1 MAETKKTGTYRYLPP
16 QMAEH
21 LQNMTMAVRK
31 QMDGGMQGL
40 HSSPAFGS
48 SVEFAEYR
56 PYVQGDPIRRID
68 WSVYARTDRY
78 VIRRF
83 HDEVNIRAHILLDT
97 SESMSYGEQ
106 GAMPKIEYG
115 CYLAAAIMYMM
126 INQGDSVGLMT
137 FDDEMR
143 NMYEPAGSFVGLRPM
158 LLGLEE
164 IKPRGV
170 SNIENSLHKAAEI
183 IKGRSLVVLISDLL
197 QDPRETLQGIG
208 HLCYD
213 GKDVTVFHV
222 LDPGELRLPDE
233 GLIEVEFLETRDRMN
248 VDIFEFR
255 DLYLQRIREYLDEV
269 RVGCTNTGADYILV
283 DTSTD
288 IRDALHRRIAT
299 K

>member
-1 MAETKKTGTYRYLPP
+1 MARTKKSGTYKYLPP

-21 LQNMTMAVRK
+21 LQNMGIGVRK

-40 HSSPAFGS
+40 HRSPAFGS

-56 PYVQGDPIRRID
+56 PYVQGDPIKRID

-83 HDEVNIRAHILLDT
+83 HDEVNIRAHVLLDV
-97 SESMSYGEQ
+97 SESMAYGHQ
-106 GAMPKIEYG
+106 GSMSKMEYG
-115 CYLAAAIMYMM
+115 CYLAASVMYIM
-126 INQGDSVGLMT
+126 INQGDSAGLMT
-137 FDDEMR
+137 FDDDLR
-143 NMYEPAGSFVGLRPM
+143 DMYEPAASFVGLRPM

-164 IKPRGV
+164 IKPQGE
-170 SNIENSLHKAAEI
+170 SNIENALHKAAELI
-183 IKGRSLVVLISDLL
+183 RGRAFVVLISDLL

-248 VDIFEFR
+248 VDIAEFR

-269 RVGCTNTGADYILV
+269 RIGCSNEGADYILV
-283 DTSTD
+283 DTATD
-288 IRDALHRRIAT
+288 VLDVLHRRAAV
-299 K
+299 